1 MVSEPRTRPRL
12 APGDAL
18 TPPTNAEGS
27 VTNSSSPDILAEL
40 GEEFGC
46 PDADGASGASTSGL
60 WIMVWFFDDSDLE
73 EAAVEAG
80 LVEAYSCKA
89 KARHVRAGL
98 ARLEEGRR
106 GAMGANLR
114 LAQFL
119 KDVELAEVLTD
130 QDPAVVALL
139 ARYEIHDI
147 EEQMEEVKP
156 AEKPKTKTK
165 KLTKKGGRKKQTV
178 RRDSLREIKN
188 GGVCK

>member
-1 MVSEPRTRPRL
+1 MGSSGQKIKGLL
-12 APGDAL
+12 APISQAYKNQL
-18 TPPTNAEGS
+18 
-27 VTNSSSPDILAEL
+27 
-40 GEEFGC
+40 C
-46 PDADGASGASTSGL
+46 GASGASTSGL
-60 WIMVWFFDDSDLE
+60 WTMVRFFDDSDLE
-73 EAAVEAG
+73 EVAVEAG
-80 LVEAYSCKA
+80 LVEAYSCKS

-139 ARYEIHDI
+139 AEYEIHDA
-147 EEQMEEVKP
+147 EEQVEEVKP